1 MNNCSVKKGKNM
13 PKSKAQ
19 CEKMRDDMR
28 SKILKESS
36 MYFARNGFGD
46 TKISDLA
53 KHIGIGQGTI
63 YLYFKSKEE
72 LFEEIRSAAD
82 NKDEIKKIKLLNKMP
97 IPAKVKIDK
106 ISEEVCKHLADD
118 EEYCVRITLQTQL
131 LLEREDMYADDLY
144 KELAKTIKQG
154 QKEGSIIKKD
164 ALYLADLY
172 WGNVYL
178 YALKR
183 LFAKNIGALEK
194 ETLNRL
200 LEK

>member
-1 MNNCSVKKGKNM
+1 M
-13 PKSKAQ
+13 PKTEEQ
-19 CEKMRDDMR
+19 CKQMRDDMR
-28 SKILKESS
+28 NKILKMSS
-36 MYFARNGFGD
+36 LYFARNGFGD

-72 LFEEIRSAAD
+72 LFDEIRSAAD
-82 NKDEIKKIKLLNKMP
+82 NKEELKKIKKLSVLP
-97 IPAKVKIDK
+97 IPAQTKIDK

-131 LLEREDMYADDLY
+131 LLERDDMYSDDLY
-144 KELAKTIKQG
+144 KELSKIIKQG
-154 QKEGSIIKKD
+154 QKEGSVIKAD
-164 ALYLADLY
+164 AMYLADLY

-178 YALKR
+178 YALKG
-183 LFAKNIGALEK
+183 LFSKNIGSLKK

-200 LEK
+200 LEI

>member
-1 MNNCSVKKGKNM
+1 M
-13 PKSKAQ
+13 PKTEEQ
-19 CEKMRDDMR
+19 CKQMREDMR
-28 SKILKESS
+28 NKILKMSS

-72 LFEEIRSAAD
+72 LFDEIRATAD
-82 NKDEIKKIKLLNKMP
+82 NKEEIKKIKLLNKLP
-97 IPAKVKIDK
+97 ISAKSKIDK

-118 EEYCVRITLQTQL
+118 EAYCVRITLQTQL
-131 LLEREDMYADDLY
+131 LLESEDMYSDDLY
-144 KELAKTIKQG
+144 KELAKMIKEG
-154 QKEGSIIKKD
+154 QKEGSIIQGD
-164 ALYLADLY
+164 AMYLADLY

-183 LFAKNIGALEK
+183 LFAKNIGGLKK

-200 LEK
+200 LEE

>member
-1 MNNCSVKKGKNM
+1 M
-13 PKSKAQ
+13 PKTKEQ
-19 CEKMRDDMR
+19 FQKMREDMR
-28 SKILKESS
+28 GKILKMSS
-36 MYFARNGFGD
+36 LYFARCGFGD

-72 LFEEIRSAAD
+72 LFDEIRNNAD
-82 NKDEIKKIKLLNKMP
+82 NKDEIKKLKLLSKLP
-97 IPAKVKIDK
+97 IPAKTKIDK
-106 ISEEVCKHLADD
+106 ISDEMCRRLTED
-118 EEYCVRITLQTQL
+118 EEYAVKITLLTQI
-131 LLEREDMYADDLY
+131 LLEREDIYSDDLY
-144 KELAKTIKQG
+144 KEMAKIIRQG
-154 QKEGSIIKKD
+154 QKEGDIVEGD

-183 LFAKNIGALEK
+183 LFSTTLKSLKK

-200 LEK
+200 LEA

>member
-1 MNNCSVKKGKNM
+1 M
-13 PKSKAQ
+13 PKTEEQFKQ
-19 CEKMRDDMR
+19 MRDDMR
-28 SKILKESS
+28 NKILKMSS
-36 MYFARNGFGD
+36 LYFARNGFGD

-82 NKDEIKKIKLLNKMP
+82 NKEDVEKIKLLNKLP

-106 ISEEVCKHLADD
+106 ISEKVCKDLAGD
-118 EEYCVRITLQTQL
+118 EEYCVKITLQTQL
-131 LLEREDMYADDLY
+131 LLERDDMYSDVLY
-144 KELAKTIKQG
+144 KELAKIIKQG
-154 QKEGSIIKKD
+154 QKEGTVAKTD
-164 ALYLADLY
+164 AMYLADLY

-183 LFAKNIGALEK
+183 LFSKNIGDLKK

-200 LEK
+200 LEV